1 MKVAQILL
9 VIIIVVSLGYVFVSR
24 SHVQISKNGIS
35 FATKQTNVDDSN
47 TVLSNKVLVERT
59 QPQRPTTKDNIPLPT
74 LKWSFVDTNDRLL
87 SKKAV
92 LVNGHNVTLI
102 GDEFMATATADSSR
116 VFNPSPVPLENL
128 TAEGWS
134 KEVKTK
140 TLTIKPFVISEQN
153 QKQDGYVKQL
163 NQDSLLVYVFSEETA
178 NGTTTYRYF
187 VSLPTPLSTLK

>member
-1 MKVAQILL
+1 MKIAQILL
-9 VIIIVVSLGYVFVSR
+9 VIVIVVSLGYVFVTR
-24 SHVQISKNGIS
+24 SHIQISKNGIS
-35 FATKQTNVDDSN
+35 FATKQTNVEDGNSIP
-47 TVLSNKVLVERT
+47 SNKELVERT
-59 QPQRPTTKDNIPLPT
+59 QPQRPTSKDNVPLPT
-74 LKWSFVDTNDRLL
+74 LKWSFVTNSDRLL
-87 SKKAV
+87 SKKSV
-92 LVNGHNVTLI
+92 LVNGHNVTLA
-102 GDEFMATATADSSR
+102 GDEFMASATADSSR

-128 TAEGWS
+128 TAEGWT

-163 NQDSLLVYVFSEETA
+163 NQDSLLVYVFSEETT